1 LPWPST
7 AIAVPAPSPRRRA
20 NGRPDEYKTRLGILV
35 IVDTGKSGTPNH
47 ELFVILKWYVS
58 SHFGA
63 GEKSR
68 PNVPCYTIIFI
79 FCRVRR
85 IRPPMSKPV
94 ESPEV
99 AVAGDAGKR
108 HASSVVPATFG
119 HGPAWHGDV
128 VFLLANL
135 VAKDFKVRYRNMSL
149 GLLWSVLN
157 PLVLMGVLTFVFTV
171 IFPNSTIHHF
181 ALFVMC
187 GLVPYNF
194 FSIAWATGTNSLVDN
209 TGLIKRVAVPRE
221 IIPLAAVLSNCLHLL
236 IQFGLLVS
244 MVFLFGLTPNRHW
257 LWMPYIWGM
266 AILFACGLSLITA
279 ALNVY
284 IRDMRY
290 IVEST
295 NTVLFWLVPV
305 FYSFSLVPPAY
316 AEIYKLN
323 PLAALILALRTIV
336 LDDASPRW
344 ELLVK
349 LSVSS
354 SIIFVLGWLV
364 FGKLK
369 RRFYD
374 YL

>member
-1 LPWPST
+1 
-7 AIAVPAPSPRRRA
+7 
-20 NGRPDEYKTRLGILV
+20 
-35 IVDTGKSGTPNH
+35 
-47 ELFVILKWYVS
+47 
-58 SHFGA
+58 
-63 GEKSR
+63 
-68 PNVPCYTIIFI
+68 
-79 FCRVRR
+79 
-85 IRPPMSKPV
+85 
-94 ESPEV
+94 
-99 AVAGDAGKR
+99 
-108 HASSVVPATFG
+108 
-119 HGPAWHGDV
+119 
-128 VFLLANL
+128 
-135 VAKDFKVRYRNMSL
+135 
-149 GLLWSVLN
+149 
-157 PLVLMGVLTFVFTV
+157 MGVLTFVFTE
-171 IFPNSTIHHF
+171 IFPNNTIHHF

-194 FSIAWATGTNSLVDN
+194 FTIAWATGTNSLVDN

-236 IQFGLLVS
+236 IQIGLLVS

-257 LWMPYIWGM
+257 LWLPYIWGM
-266 AILFACGLSLITA
+266 EVVFVCGLSLITS

-305 FYSFSLVPPAY
+305 FYSFSLIPPTY
-316 AEIYKLN
+316 SEIYKLN

-336 LDDASPRW
+336 LEGASPRW

-349 LSVSS
+349 LSISS
-354 SIIFVLGWLV
+354 LSVFVLGWLV

-369 RRFYD
+369 KRFYD